1 MLSLRRKLPA
11 GVLLTLSH
19 EFHKCGKCERSYD
32 MHKPLPGFCGVKP
45 DTRSASGS
53 TGDFRY
59 AARSKPANASAEG
72 TRGLQE
78 YITNC
83 PEDKA
88 PSRRRGTTATEDWG
102 VIPTKLRNKKPAQSG
117 GAKLGRWLYSA
128 MRGQPSKGQ
137 KTADTWPPLGE
148 D

>member
-32 MHKPLPGFCGVKP
+32 MHKRLPGFCGVKP
-45 DTRSASGS
+45 GTRSTSGP

-88 PSRRRGTTATEDWG
+88 PSRRRGTTASEDWG
-102 VIPTKLRNKKPAQSG
+102 VMPYEAEK
-117 GAKLGRWLYSA
+117 
-128 MRGQPSKGQ
+128 Q
-137 KTADTWPPLGE
+137 KTGPVWWGQTGPVVIFGDARPTVQGAE
-148 D
+148 DGGYLATAR